1 MNYDIII
8 VGGGIAGLTAAAF
21 LTKAGHNTLLC
32 EKESS
37 CGGLVSTFERGGFF
51 FDGGIRAIENTG
63 IVFPMLKQLGL
74 DVEFVKNQVSIGIE
88 DRVIRLESPESI
100 KDYQALLTEFY
111 PENRGRHQRDHR
123 AHSRH
128 HGLSG
133 CPLRD
138 RQPRLSGYEERI
150 VHISSRSSCPGC

>member
-32 EKESS
+32 EKESI

-74 DVEFVKNQVSIGIE
+74 DIEFVKNQVSIGIE

-100 KDYQALLTEFY
+100 KDYQDYL
-111 PENRGRHQRDHR
+111 P
-123 AHSRH
+123 
-128 HGLSG
+128 
-133 CPLRD
+133 
-138 RQPRLSGYEERI
+138 
-150 VHISSRSSCPGC
+150 SSTRKTRTTSARSSSAFTSSWVIWMSSMGLTTPPFWI